1 MSANDD
7 TLATEPVEWTEELT
21 AASLLRQP
29 GHLARE
35 MGRDLLAARELAW
48 RLLVRNLSAAYRRTL
63 LGYFWAFLPPLFT
76 TATFV
81 FLRGQGVVE
90 FGETGLP
97 YIVFVLTGSLLWQT
111 FFEALNAPL
120 KMANQS
126 RVMLAK
132 IRFPREALI
141 LAGIGE
147 VGFNFAVRLAILIP
161 CFIWFGITPGANI
174 VLAPLGV
181 LSLIALGTVLGVL
194 LLPPG
199 VLYEDVEKGLPLLG
213 GIWMFL
219 TPVVYPP
226 ALEGAARWLFLL
238 NPASSLL
245 EQTRL
250 WLTGGS
256 SAHLGLF
263 LFWSVVVLALGFAG
277 WVLYRVALPHL
288 IARLP
293 S

>member
-1 MSANDD
+1 MSDPGNSEMDA
-7 TLATEPVEWTEELT
+7 WTEVLS
-21 AASLLRQP
+21 ARSILAQP
-29 GHLARE
+29 GRLIRE
-35 MGRDLLAARELAW
+35 MARDLVAARELAW
-48 RLLVRNLSAAYRRTL
+48 RLLVRNLSAAYRRTV

-81 FLRGQGVVE
+81 FLRRQGVVD
-90 FGETGLP
+90 FGATALP
-97 YIVFVLTGSLLWQT
+97 YVVFVLTGSLLWQT

-126 RVMLAK
+126 RTMLAK

-147 VGFNFAVRLAILIP
+147 VLFNFAVRMVILVP
-161 CFIWFGITPGANI
+161 CLWWFGVTPSASI
-174 VLAPLGV
+174 LLAPFGV
-181 LSLIALGTVLGVL
+181 LSLIGLGTVLGVI
-194 LLPPG
+194 LLPFG
-199 VLYEDVEKGLPLLG
+199 VLYEDVEKGLPLIG

-219 TPVVYPP
+219 TPVVYPAP
-226 ALEGAARWLFLL
+226 TEGMAQVLFYL
-238 NPASSLL
+238 NPVSPLL

-256 SAHLGLF
+256 SIHLGLV
-263 LFWSVVVLALGFAG
+263 LLLSLTVLALGLFG
-277 WVLYRVALPHL
+277 WVLYRVSLPHL

>member
-1 MSANDD
+1 MSDPSAP
-7 TLATEPVEWTEELT
+7 AMEAWTEVHSARSSLRRPG
-21 AASLLRQP
+21 ALLR
-29 GHLARE
+29 E
-35 MGRDLLAARELAW
+35 MRTDFLAARELAW
-48 RLLVRNLSAAYRRTL
+48 RLLLRNLSAAYRRTV
-63 LGYFWAFLPPLFT
+63 LGYLWAFLPPLFT

-81 FLRGQGVVE
+81 FLRGQGVVD
-90 FGETGLP
+90 FGGTALP
-97 YIVFVLTGSLLWQT
+97 YTLFVLTGTLLWQT

-141 LAGIGE
+141 LAGVGE
-147 VGFNFAVRLAILIP
+147 VLFNFGVRLAILVP
-161 CFIWFGITPGANI
+161 CLFWFGFGLSLTILPG
-174 VLAPLGV
+174 LLGV
-181 LSLIALGTVLGVL
+181 LALVAVGTVLGVL
-194 LLPPG
+194 LLPLG

-226 ALEGAARWLFLL
+226 VTEGTARLLFLA
-238 NPASSLL
+238 NPVSPLL

-250 WLTGGS
+250 WLTGGPTD
-256 SAHLGLF
+256 HLGLVT
-263 LFWSVVVLALGFAG
+263 LWSVVFLVLGFFG
-277 WVLYRVALPHL
+277 WILYRVALPHL

-293 S
+293 A

>member
-1 MSANDD
+1 MSA
-7 TLATEPVEWTEELT
+7 TAPEAEEAWTEVLT
-21 AASLLRQP
+21 PESLLRSP
-29 GHLARE
+29 RRLLRE
-35 MGRDLLAARELAW
+35 MRSDLWASRELAW
-48 RLLVRNLSAAYRRTL
+48 RLLVRNLSAAYRRTA
-63 LGYFWAFLPPLFT
+63 LGYVWAFLPPLFT

-81 FLRGQGVVE
+81 FLRRQGVVS

-126 RVMLAK
+126 RAMLAK

-147 VGFNFAVRLAILIP
+147 VGFNFAVRLLILVP
-161 CFIWFGITPGANI
+161 VYWWFGVGFAATVPLALIG
-174 VLAPLGV
+174 VLALV
-181 LSLIALGTVLGVL
+181 ALGTVIGVV

-219 TPVVYPP
+219 TPVVYP
-226 ALEGAARWLFLL
+226 AATEGPARWLLL
-238 NPASSLL
+238 ANPASPLL
-245 EQTRL
+245 DQTRL
-250 WLTGGS
+250 WLTGGGTP
-256 SAHLGLF
+256 HLALF
-263 LFWSVVVLALGFAG
+263 LAWSVATLVIGLAG
-277 WVLYRVALPHL
+277 WILYRVALPHL